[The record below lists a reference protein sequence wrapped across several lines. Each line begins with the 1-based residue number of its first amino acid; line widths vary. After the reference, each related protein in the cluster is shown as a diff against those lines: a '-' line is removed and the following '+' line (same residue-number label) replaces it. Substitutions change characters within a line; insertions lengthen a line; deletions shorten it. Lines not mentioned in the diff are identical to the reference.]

1 MRISDWSSD
10 VCSSDLTVAPVR
22 VRGDA
27 SSQFLTGILQ
37 SAPLLAR
44 EHDLVIEVEGELI
57 SKPYIDLSVALMR
70 RFGVEVQRD
79 VSAAAAPRFTIAAG
93 ARYRAPGAFAIE
105 GDASSASY
113 FLALGALAGGPVRV
127 LGMGSSSLQGDMR
140 FAEVMT
146 AMGAR
151 VEQGDD
157 RSEEHTSELQS
168 LMRISYAVFCLNKK
182 TYYKPVTN

>member
-10 VCSSDLTVAPVR
+10 VCSSDLLSIESAQERTVAPVR

-44 EHDLVIEVEGELI
+44 EHDLVIEVAGELI

-79 VSAAAAPRFTIAAG
+79 VSAAAAPRYTRAAG
-93 ARYRAPGAFAIE
+93 ARYRAPGASAVE
-105 GDASSASY
+105 GDASSAPS
-113 FLALGALAGGPVRV
+113 FLPPRALGRA
-127 LGMGSSSLQGDMR
+127 
-140 FAEVMT
+140 
-146 AMGAR
+146 AR
-151 VEQGDD
+151 
-157 RSEEHTSELQS
+157 R
-168 LMRISYAVFCLNKK
+168 
-182 TYYKPVTN
+182 

>member
-1 MRISDWSSD
+1 
-10 VCSSDLTVAPVR
+10 
-22 VRGDA
+22 
-27 SSQFLTGILQ
+27 
-37 SAPLLAR
+37 
-44 EHDLVIEVEGELI
+44 
-57 SKPYIDLSVALMR
+57 MR

-127 LGMGSSSLQGDMR
+127 LGMGSSSLQGDLR

-157 RSEEHTSELQS
+157 WTEVGSPGTRKSVGSGTGVKVSVNLGGRRHS
-168 LMRISYAVFCLNKK
+168 NKK
-182 TYYKPVTN
+182 K

>member
-1 MRISDWSSD
+1 M
-10 VCSSDLTVAPVR
+10 DL
-22 VRGDA
+22 
-27 SSQFLTGILQ
+27 I
-37 SAPLLAR
+37 
-44 EHDLVIEVEGELI
+44 
-57 SKPYIDLSVALMR
+57 VALMR
-70 RFGVEVQRD
+70 RCGVEVQRD
-79 VSAAAAPRFTIAAG
+79 GAAAAAPRFTIAAG

-151 VEQGDD
+151 GEQGDD
-157 RSEEHTSELQS
+157 WTEVGSPGLAAGFRPRAIDADFNSIPGDALTEGGFWSFHGG
-168 LMRISYAVFCLNKK
+168 RAGGRGRGGKG
-182 TYYKPVTN
+182 